1 MRLFN
6 SACRK
11 RSFIEEK
18 NMKSKTNAT
27 IKSLAILCFLAATI
41 LATSI
46 TAFADQ
52 EKYIGFWKPGTGNNK
67 ILRFDTWEEFTDEW
81 AELNKKDM
89 RLQDLEIL
97 KGAEGVKYIG
107 TWVSGKG
114 KYALLAHDSFAEFA
128 EAWKEMLDDKP
139 LQLIDVEVVRIGNT
153 NHYIGVWDTGKGGS
167 ALFQYNDWGD
177 FVAKWKELAKD
188 GRVLTDVEA
197 FQNGESVSYVC
208 LGKRQR

>member
-1 MRLFN
+1 
-6 SACRK
+6 
-11 RSFIEEK
+11 
-18 NMKSKTNAT
+18 MKSNTDANLKL
-27 IKSLAILCFLAATI
+27 LAIWCFLAATI
-41 LATSI
+41 LTSSI
-46 TAFADQ
+46 SAFADQ

-67 ILRFDTWEEFTDEW
+67 ILKFDTWEEFTDEW
-81 AELNKKDM
+81 AELGKKDM
-89 RLQDLEIL
+89 RLQDLEVL

-128 EAWKEMLDDKP
+128 EAWKEKLEDKA
-139 LQLIDVEVVRIGNT
+139 LQLIDVEVVTIGNK

-167 ALFQYNDWGD
+167 ALFQYNNWED

-197 FQNGESVSYVC
+197 FQNGGSVSYVGVWENGS
-208 LGKRQR
+208 GKDQRLIKADSFNDFEK